1 MRTLVLHHATRDNA
15 TLVCV
20 NIRRN
25 ILWRYIGQH
34 FADNVRD
41 ELSELRFKTQ
51 RVAAVRWVYDE
62 TEGSRMQGALSAR
75 GRKRKEGGRLH
86 RPCHVVNDLF
96 GRTRTR
102 IVVRGRMRGHSAC
115 SFTGKLFPA
124 RPLPDG
130 PGRKVRSYD
139 RTDEYSQLQSS
150 TRAFCVNERYFK
162 QATYLP
168 SLSQMNHSK

>member
-1 MRTLVLHHATRDNA
+1 M
-15 TLVCV
+15 CI

-25 ILWRYIGQH
+25 ILRRYIGQR
-34 FADNVRD
+34 FTDNVRD
-41 ELSELRFKTQ
+41 EFSELRFKTQ
-51 RVAAVRWVYDE
+51 KVAVVKWVYDE
-62 TEGSRMQGALSAR
+62 TEGSRMQCRVHGGVR
-75 GRKRKEGGRLH
+75 WRERKEGGRRH

-102 IVVRGRMRGHSAC
+102 IVVRSRMRGHSAC

-130 PGRKVRSYD
+130 PGRKVRSCD
-139 RTDEYSQLQSS
+139 RTDEYPQLQSS
-150 TRAFCVNERYFK
+150 TRAFYINERYFK
-162 QATYLP
+162 QATYLS